1 MKILYLIIFFSITT
15 LLTACKK
22 DDKQK
27 ILDQKELNLE
37 KEILIDINKNFK
49 YQCLKISTLHDIDY
63 NKVAIVLKEIFINY
77 SVLDFENNSTNII
90 GYENYYRKQ
99 VTKLDLYN
107 NIKAKNIISDKEIF
121 TILNAI
127 ENDYQIEDFE
137 SIILYLSD
145 ENDYLNDQ
153 IEKNEN

>member
-90 GYENYYRKQ
+90 GYENYDRKQ

-137 SIILYLSD
+137 STILYLSD